1 MYTDL
6 TYVNCSLDRH
16 CPRVV
21 VVQRNLAGE
30 TGQWAVAW
38 KVIRDCG
45 HLCWHPFRFDW
56 RLTVEVA
63 DGFGNRSGR
72 LEAAPGDR
80 FAYARE
86 SSVRGRLVREASAGG
101 EAISVA
107 NQTLGETLTVHL
119 YRGERL
125 LSVRPLFYPWDEAV
139 FRFDQT
145 VVIGTSLRR
154 REGETVELRRLMG
167 PLAEIDL
174 SGIRKGRIVMTGGGH
189 GPSALPLRFWLEKI
203 ERW

>member
-56 RLTVEVA
+56 RLTVEVT

-80 FAYARE
+80 FAYVRE
-86 SSVRGRLVREASAGG
+86 SSGRGRLIHETATGG
-101 EAISVA
+101 EAISVI
-107 NQTLGETLTVHL
+107 NRRLKETLTVCV

-125 LSVRPLFYPWDEAV
+125 LSVRPMLYPCDKAV

-167 PLAEIDL
+167 PLAGIDF
-174 SGIRKGRIVMTGGGH
+174 SGIRKGRIVMTGGGQ
-189 GPSALPLRFWLEKI
+189 GPSALPLRFCLEKI